1 MPEADSVMSR
11 PTGYVGPV
19 RPTGYGFEADWLS
32 CEEFSCACEDA
43 SDRGPTRLIGPNKVI
58 ELS

>member
-1 MPEADSVMSR
+1 MVMACEAAWLWWW
-11 PTGYVGPV
+11 TCEG
-19 RPTGYGFEADWLS
+19 WLS